1 MLAIKRAIK
10 HPCAIFVR
18 SMTST
23 APGSHF
29 DYLVIGG
36 GSGGVASSRRA
47 ASYGAKTALIEG
59 SRLGGTCVNM
69 GCVPKK
75 VMFNAADLAVKTTE
89 HARQYNIEAPTELK
103 FDWKAFKGKVDAYV
117 ERLNGIYE
125 RNLAKENVALIRGW
139 AKFKDEHTVEVT
151 TSSGAVETYTADK
164 IMIAVGGTPARVSS
178 PKGADTIGITSNGFF
193 ELESQP
199 KSVALIGSGY
209 IGVELAGIFNALGSE
224 THLVIRHG
232 SFLRN
237 FDSMIGETLGEIYEK
252 HGVKIH
258 RNANASAIERLS
270 SGKIK
275 LSLATPEG
283 EEHLEVDEVVWAI
296 GRDVLSYNLALEN
309 TGVKT
314 AKNGKIIVDEWQVTS
329 VPHIYSLGDVS
340 EDIELTPVAIAAGR
354 KLGDRLF
361 GGHPEAKQDYTN
373 IPSAIFSH
381 PEAASIG
388 ISAKDAVAKYGEEN
402 VKVYQSK
409 FINMYY
415 SPMEQEMKDP
425 AVYKLVVAGPEEKVV
440 GLHLVGDGS
449 SEILQGFGVAIKMGA
464 TKADF
469 DSCVAIHPTA
479 AEELVTLT

>member
-1 MLAIKRAIK
+1 
-10 HPCAIFVR
+10 
-18 SMTST
+18 
-23 APGSHF
+23 
-29 DYLVIGG
+29 
-36 GSGGVASSRRA
+36 
-47 ASYGAKTALIEG
+47 
-59 SRLGGTCVNM
+59 
-69 GCVPKK
+69 
-75 VMFNAADLAVKTTE
+75 
-89 HARQYNIEAPTELK
+89 
-103 FDWKAFKGKVDAYV
+103 
-117 ERLNGIYE
+117 
-125 RNLAKENVALIRGW
+125 
-139 AKFKDEHTVEVT
+139 
-151 TSSGAVETYTADK
+151 
-164 IMIAVGGTPARVSS
+164 
-178 PKGADTIGITSNGFF
+178 
-193 ELESQP
+193 
-199 KSVALIGSGY
+199 
-209 IGVELAGIFNALGSE
+209 
-224 THLVIRHG
+224 
-232 SFLRN
+232 
-237 FDSMIGETLGEIYEK
+237 MIGETLGEIYEK

-314 AKNGKIIVDEWQVTS
+314 AKNGKIIVDEWQATS

-449 SEILQGFGVAIKMGA
+449 SEILQGFGVDIKIGA